1 MAFTTQ
7 VLPVPHFAPLKRDP
21 QQSLQSSQPKD

>member
-7 VLPVPHFAPLKRDP
+7 VLPEPHFAPLKRNP
-21 QQSLQSSQPKD
+21 QQSLQSSQR